1 AKSDQFDS
9 GEKNIVKFDVETT
22 MSIAETMDT
31 FIAKVKEAYSG
42 SDEDD
47 INYFYYSGHSDSDGD
62 DSEDSELSVNTLT
75 DISSGQLK
83 AILDRCPGTYIIVL
97 DTCFSGAMASKNAG
111 PDFANDFART
121 FRSGGSARGA
131 FEDGSVNADK
141 YKLLL
146 SSSHYTSSYQNKK
159 YGYHTLSTV
168 LGAGQSYKN
177 DSYNAYPADEN
188 NDKTVTLSEIYKW
201 DRATNVTSNVR
212 AYPEHDNTTFLS
224 YFNNANAVGSMIKNV
239 STVWH
244 EDTEKV
250 DISFDAGNFD
260 TLEKGILIEAQI
272 SLFVL
277 CDTAGSPIDY
287 SAFTTKPPKVE
298 LISVR
303 PNERNT
309 VTVPLNWDYLN
320 KFGKMSVLIRP
331 QAEGAATVLV
341 PVACTGFDDSAPAK
355 SQNVLSLVKPLKNEM
370 FAPKADKRELRISMQ
385 LKDTPIIE
393 PDTYFEALLSCYILD
408 AGGNKVRTIAD
419 NLPGRLNA
427 IWSNGASGK
436 K

>member
-1 AKSDQFDS
+1 VQSRALLISATCRGSSSSLGETPVIDVNNVGAMLAKSDQFDS
-9 GEKNIVKFDVETT
+9 NEKNIVKFDVETT
-22 MSIAETMDT
+22 MSIAKTMDT

-47 INYFYYSGHSDSDGD
+47 INYFYYSGHSGSDGKD
-62 DSEDSELSVNTLT
+62 GEDSQLSVNTLT
-75 DISSGQLK
+75 DIPSGQLK

-146 SSSHYTSSYQNKK
+146 SSSHYTVSYQIREK
-159 YGYHTLSTV
+159 YGFHTLSTV

-224 YFNNANAVGSMIKNV
+224 YFNNANAVGSMIKN
-239 STVWH
+239 
-244 EDTEKV
+244 
-250 DISFDAGNFD
+250 
-260 TLEKGILIEAQI
+260 
-272 SLFVL
+272 
-277 CDTAGSPIDY
+277 
-287 SAFTTKPPKVE
+287 
-298 LISVR
+298 
-303 PNERNT
+303 
-309 VTVPLNWDYLN
+309 
-320 KFGKMSVLIRP
+320 
-331 QAEGAATVLV
+331 
-341 PVACTGFDDSAPAK
+341 
-355 SQNVLSLVKPLKNEM
+355 
-370 FAPKADKRELRISMQ
+370 
-385 LKDTPIIE
+385 
-393 PDTYFEALLSCYILD
+393 
-408 AGGNKVRTIAD
+408 
-419 NLPGRLNA
+419 
-427 IWSNGASGK
+427 
-436 K
+436 

>member
-1 AKSDQFDS
+1 MKKGIFKKALCLILCFSMVFSSVITVMAQVGEKAIDSNGHWVVDSGWGIAPQPNGGVQSRALLISATCRDSPSSLGETPVIDVNNVGAMLAKSDQFDS

-22 MSIAETMDT
+22 MSIAKTMDT

-47 INYFYYSGHSDSDGD
+47 INYFYYSGHSESDGD

-75 DISSGQLK
+75 DIPSGQLK

-111 PDFANDFART
+111 PDFADDFART
-121 FRSGGSARGA
+121 FRNGGSARGA

-146 SSSHYTSSYQNKK
+146 SSSHYTLSFQSKK

-168 LGAGQSYKN
+168 LGAGQSYTN

-239 STVWH
+239 STVW
-244 EDTEKV
+244 
-250 DISFDAGNFD
+250 
-260 TLEKGILIEAQI
+260 
-272 SLFVL
+272 
-277 CDTAGSPIDY
+277 
-287 SAFTTKPPKVE
+287 
-298 LISVR
+298 
-303 PNERNT
+303 
-309 VTVPLNWDYLN
+309 
-320 KFGKMSVLIRP
+320 
-331 QAEGAATVLV
+331 
-341 PVACTGFDDSAPAK
+341 
-355 SQNVLSLVKPLKNEM
+355 
-370 FAPKADKRELRISMQ
+370 
-385 LKDTPIIE
+385 
-393 PDTYFEALLSCYILD
+393 
-408 AGGNKVRTIAD
+408 
-419 NLPGRLNA
+419 
-427 IWSNGASGK
+427 
-436 K
+436 